1 MSSPPSEVAGVLD
14 WSRPHPRAYGAATTL
29 YERHPLTKQHAGS
42 PIADCFA
49 LVARTNSAIL
59 TLADGV
65 NWGEK
70 ACIAARSA
78 VHGCVDYLNK
88 AVFTSGNITNTTVS
102 DIYFILKLMIV
113 SFNHC
118 ATTKSFLEYEFSYY
132 YCTRTHSLC
141 MSPVMLLT

>member
-1 MSSPPSEVAGVLD
+1 MYSYILSLWFWPTDGVQQISPPPSEVAGVLD
-14 WSRPHPRAYGAATTL
+14 WSRPHHRAYGAATTL

-49 LVARTNSAIL
+49 IVARTNSAIL

-88 AVFTSGNITNTTVS
+88 AVFTSGNIANTTVS
-102 DIYFILKLMIV
+102 DKEL
-113 SFNHC
+113 
-118 ATTKSFLEYEFSYY
+118 
-132 YCTRTHSLC
+132 
-141 MSPVMLLT
+141 

>member
-1 MSSPPSEVAGVLD
+1 LCCPTDGARQISCSPSEIAGVLD

-29 YERHPLTKQHAGS
+29 YERHPQTNEHAGN

-49 LVARTNSAIL
+49 IVARTNSAIL

-88 AVFTSGNITNTTVS
+88 AVFTSSNISNTTVS
-102 DIYFILKLMIV
+102 DREL
-113 SFNHC
+113 
-118 ATTKSFLEYEFSYY
+118 
-132 YCTRTHSLC
+132 
-141 MSPVMLLT
+141 